1 MRKVFL
7 SIWLILMIY
16 LVSFV
21 ISFYTRA
28 EYTAS
33 YKHGSRGDVVK
44 QIQTKLKVWGYYKAN
59 VDGIYGYQT
68 YLSVKNFQR
77 KNGLYP
83 DGVTGTR
90 TLAAL
95 GINVKAP
102 STSSAG
108 SQNYHVLSRAISGEA
123 RGEPYIGQVA
133 VGGVIM
139 NRVRDSRF
147 PNTIAGV
154 VYQPGA
160 FTAVDDGQINL
171 EPTSSAKKAASDSL
185 NGWDPSGGAVFYY
198 NPAKSTSK
206 WIFSRPV
213 IKVIGKH
220 YFCK

>member
-1 MRKVFL
+1 MRKAFIAV
-7 SIWLILMIY
+7 WCVLMVY
-16 LVSFV
+16 LVFM
-21 ISFYTRA
+21 IGNFYTSA
-28 EYTAS
+28 EYTVS
-33 YKHGSRGDVVK
+33 YRHGSRGDVVR
-44 QIQTKLKVWGYYKAN
+44 QIQTKLKAWGYYKAS
-59 VDGIYGYQT
+59 VDGIFGYQT
-68 YLSVKNFQR
+68 YLSTKSFQR

-83 DGVTGTR
+83 DGVVGAK

-95 GINVKAP
+95 GINVKVASNT
-102 STSSAG
+102 STG
-108 SQNYHVLSRAISGEA
+108 SQNTHLLSRAISGEA
-123 RGEPYIGQVA
+123 RGEPYVGQVA
-133 VGGVIM
+133 VGAVIM

-154 VYQPGA
+154 IYQPRA

-171 EPTSSAKKAASDSL
+171 EATASAKKAASDSL

-206 WIFSRPV
+206 WIFSRPI

>member
-1 MRKVFL
+1 MRKAFL
-7 SIWLILMIY
+7 TVWLILMIY
-16 LVSFV
+16 LVSIV
-21 ISFYTRA
+21 AAFYTRT
-28 EYTAS
+28 EYTVS
-33 YKHGSRGDVVK
+33 YRHGSRGNEVK
-44 QIQTKLKVWGYYKAN
+44 QIQTKLKAWGYYKAN

-68 YLSVKNFQR
+68 YLSVKSFQR

-83 DGVTGTR
+83 DGIAGAK

-95 GINVKAP
+95 GINVKAA
-102 STSSAG
+102 SKSSAG
-108 SQNYHVLSRAISGEA
+108 SQNNHVLSRAISGEA
-123 RGEPYIGQVA
+123 RGEPYVGQVA

-171 EPTSSAKKAASDSL
+171 EPTQSARKAATDSL
-185 NGWDPSGGAVFYY
+185 NGWDPSGGALYY
-198 NPAKSTSK
+198 FNPAKATSK
-206 WIFSRPV
+206 WIWSRPV